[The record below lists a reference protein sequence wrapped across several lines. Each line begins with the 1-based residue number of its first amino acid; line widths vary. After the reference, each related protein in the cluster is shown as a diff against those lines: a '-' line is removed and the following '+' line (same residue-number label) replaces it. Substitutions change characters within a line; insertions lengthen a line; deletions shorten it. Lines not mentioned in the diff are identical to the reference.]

1 MSSEVR
7 ELSDA
12 ELNEGL
18 EDDDDISD
26 ASSISGS
33 VNESEAGTTDVDE
46 DNDSGIDDDDDDET
60 NSKGGNNE
68 EEDDDHDDD
77 EVPVSDDDE
86 GYADTTKN
94 KNNQKKVTNAKNKSK
109 LIEGSFG
116 MLGVPHGLE
125 EGSGA
130 SSAGDYT
137 SDDDDDDH
145 DDDYLQKLNNNMR
158 ESYVHRYHPETIY
171 HNYDEIQ
178 TLCRV
183 TRNKDGIIVD
193 DLHRTNP
200 FMTKYERTRILGQ
213 RTKQLN
219 EGAKPMIQVESTII
233 DGYVIALK
241 ELEQK
246 KIPFI
251 IRRPL
256 PNGAS
261 EYWRIQDMEVL

>member
-1 MSSEVR
+1 MSIEVR

-18 EDDDDISD
+18 DDDEDDISD
-26 ASSISGS
+26 ASSISGTG
-33 VNESEAGTTDVDE
+33 NESDDVEDDGDSSIQDDNTDLAGSDDE
-46 DNDSGIDDDDDDET
+46 DGKNAMTDDDEYVD
-60 NSKGGNNE
+60 NN
-68 EEDDDHDDD
+68 
-77 EVPVSDDDE
+77 
-86 GYADTTKN
+86 K
-94 KNNQKKVTNAKNKSK
+94 KNNNNNNKTINAKNKSK
-109 LIEGSFG
+109 LVEGSFG
-116 MLGVPHGLE
+116 MLGVPHGIG

-130 SSAGDYT
+130 SSAADT
-137 SDDDDDDH
+137 SDDDEDDDDH
-145 DDDYLQKLNNNMR
+145 DDEYLQKLNNDLR

-178 TLCRV
+178 TLCHV
-183 TRNKDGIIVD
+183 TRNKDGIIID

-219 EGAKPMIQVESTII
+219 EGAKPMIQVDSTII

>member
-1 MSSEVR
+1 MSIEVR

-18 EDDDDISD
+18 DDDEDDISD
-26 ASSISGS
+26 ASSISGKS
-33 VNESEAGTTDVDE
+33 DDAAEDDATEDDAGDSSIQDDDAVSDDE
-46 DNDSGIDDDDDDET
+46 DDMNAMMDDDDNDK
-60 NSKGGNNE
+60 S
-68 EEDDDHDDD
+68 
-77 EVPVSDDDE
+77 
-86 GYADTTKN
+86 N
-94 KNNQKKVTNAKNKSK
+94 KNNKKTINAKNKSK
-109 LIEGSFG
+109 LVEGSFG
-116 MLGVPHGLE
+116 MLGVPHGIG

-130 SSAGDYT
+130 SSVADT
-137 SDDDDDDH
+137 SDDDDDDDH
-145 DDDYLQKLNNNMR
+145 DDEYLQKLNNDLR
-158 ESYVHRYHPETIY
+158 ESYVNRYHPETIY

-178 TLCRV
+178 TLCHV
-183 TRNKDGIIVD
+183 TRNKDGIIID

-219 EGAKPMIQVESTII
+219 EGAKPMIQVDSTII